1 MLAFATNTVSITDS
15 NVRLTGTGSLSV
27 SNGNEDD
34 LITFSVGG
42 PGASLLIDSTTLIVD
57 GPFFQNAQCDANLVI
72 NHSTVK
78 AGGTAFKQITL
89 NDCYLSEPEGAFV
102 GSGENQVGTYQ
113 GISGQDGKIAKSYT
127 ILPGSITMYP
137 IEVNGVQ
144 VSSSMG
150 CFGQTSTLLCHPA

>member
-1 MLAFATNTVSITDS
+1 MLASFTNTVSITDS

-27 SNGNEDD
+27 SNGNEDR
-34 LITFSVGG
+34 LITFSVKG
-42 PGASLLIDSTTLIVD
+42 PSASLLIDSTTLIVD
-57 GPFFQNAQCDANLVI
+57 GSLQNAECDANLVI

-89 NDCYLSEPEGAFV
+89 NNCYLAEPVGAFV
-102 GSGENQVGTYQ
+102 GTEEDQVGTYQ
-113 GISGQDGKIAKSYT
+113 GIADQDGKIAKSYT
-127 ILPGSITMYP
+127 ILPGSITMCP

-150 CFGQTSTLLCHPA
+150 CFGQTSSLLCHPA